1 MSCLIVS
8 VERASG
14 GEENGQARLY
24 VHMTVSIITLSVYWS
39 VSGEKGLKELI
50 EEGTPVEILEG
61 DGDNNLVFR
70 VKRNL
75 NLTLQKLFDKSHVKN
90 IFIMKNSDCQPRVT
104 NTKKVLETL
113 IPNLAEFLK
122 NRP

>member
-1 MSCLIVS
+1 MYILVTI
-8 VERASG
+8 
-14 GEENGQARLY
+14 
-24 VHMTVSIITLSVYWS
+24 YWS

-61 DGDNNLVFR
+61 DGDNNLVIR
-70 VKRNL
+70 VKKNL
-75 NLTLQKLFDKSHVKN
+75 NLTLQKHFDKNHVKN

-104 NTKKVLETL
+104 NTKRVLKTL
-113 IPNLAEFLK
+113 IPNLEEFCK